1 MNLHLS
7 DTVAKRIADNLPEI
21 YEKLNYLGRDSNRK
35 GVYNDDRSKL
45 DREQLEYLTMFLAD
59 FTS

>member
-7 DTVAKRIADNLPEI
+7 DTMSKRIADNLPGI
-21 YEKLNYLGRDSNRK
+21 YEKLNYIGRDSERK
-35 GVYNDDRSKL
+35 GVYNDNRSKL

-59 FTS
+59 FTD